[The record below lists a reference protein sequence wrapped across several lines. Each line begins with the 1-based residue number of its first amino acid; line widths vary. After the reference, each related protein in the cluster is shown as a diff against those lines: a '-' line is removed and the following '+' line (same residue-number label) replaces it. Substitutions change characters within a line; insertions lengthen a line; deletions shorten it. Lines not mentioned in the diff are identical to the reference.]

1 MNTLYIQTTAI
12 PRSELH
18 NEGVIKA
25 VKFLDTCEHFDRIR
39 WFINIDEVT
48 SKDYE
53 FESSDITQQ
62 NFMNAAVGFE
72 RTEMFININDEPCFY
87 NAFRTLTM
95 AVKDDVITQQ
105 LSNDNYCVMWLEDDW
120 YFKKE
125 DQYKK
130 DMEVFLENDS
140 YLVNTLYW
148 YKINMG
154 GNPDVIKGEVFELF
168 DSLNWDEDNKR
179 DPEHIRK
186 EEVFKE
192 DVWIDPW
199 SSEQISFTD
208 KLVRI
213 NTSKGRPNTLGH
225 QMNYKVLATDNIED
239 VGDDWRD
246 NLKIKKDWESD
257 DKSGIPGSKS
267 YTYK

>member
-1 MNTLYIQTTAI
+1 MNTLYIQTPSI

-25 VKFLDTCEHFDRIR
+25 VKFLDTCDHFDNIQ

-53 FESSDITQQ
+53 FESSDITRQ
-62 NFMNAAVGFE
+62 NFMDASVDFK
-72 RTEMFININDEPCFY
+72 RTETYINISDEPCFY
-87 NAFRTLTM
+87 GAFRTLTE
-95 AVKDDVITQQ
+95 AVRSDIIEKS
-105 LSNDNYCVMWLEDDW
+105 LSQDNYCVMWLEDDW

-130 DMEVFLENDS
+130 DMTTFLENDS

-154 GNPDVIKGEVFELF
+154 GNPDVIKGEVFEMF
-168 DSLNWDEDNKR
+168 DELNWDKDNKR
-179 DPEHIRK
+179 DPEYIRK
-186 EEVFKE
+186 MEVFIPNIW
-192 DVWIDPW
+192 VDPW
-199 SSEQISFTD
+199 VNDGRSLYD
-208 KLVRI
+208 KLVEI
-213 NTSKGRPNTLGH
+213 NKKDPTSFGH
-225 QMNYKVLATDNIED
+225 QLNYKVLATDNIED

-246 NLKIKKDWESD
+246 NLKIKKDWESS
-257 DKSGIPGSKS
+257 DKEGIPRSRS